1 MPEVFLPY
9 DSFGHQKRMPMR
21 FEADVFECEV
31 EGEIPREL
39 EGAYYRTGGDR
50 QYPSLEEDI
59 ILNGDGMASMFRFE
73 NGHVS
78 FRSRYVQTERL
89 KREREA
95 RRRLYGHYRNRYTDD
110 EAVSNLPERD
120 NTGNTYAFNHH
131 GELYML
137 REDSRPYRLDPETL
151 ETIEVGRF
159 GGLGS
164 TALTAHPKIDPK
176 TGEWWSY
183 GVFARGE
190 PTTDASLHV
199 FDKDGRLI
207 REEWFHTPVPG
218 LSHDW
223 GVTRE
228 HLVFPIMPLLAD
240 DKRLRAGGQYYQYDP
255 DLPSAWGIMPRS
267 GTAEQMRW
275 FSIPG
280 MVMGHVMNAY
290 TEGNRVILDTPMS
303 PGNCFSF
310 FKDKHG
316 NLPAP
321 AETVTQL
328 TRIVFDLSKPD
339 AEAVSLHP
347 VSGAFGDMPRIDDR
361 YAMEKY
367 RLGYF
372 AYRDF
377 PNMGVGQIDW
387 DSGELKLHE
396 LQGASAQEP
405 LFVPRGPD
413 APEGD
418 GFILTVVDRFAD
430 RRTDLLILEGNDVSR
445 PPLATVKLPFA
456 LPMAFH
462 GSWMAST
469 KETID
474 A

>member
-9 DSFGHQKRMPMR
+9 DSFGLQKRQPMR

-31 EGEIPREL
+31 EGEIPPEL
-39 EGAYYRTGGDR
+39 DGAYYRTGADR

-59 ILNGDGMASMFRFE
+59 ILNGDGLASMFRFE

-95 RRRLYGHYRNRYTDD
+95 RRRLYGHYRNRHTDD
-110 EAVSNLPERD
+110 DAVSNLPQRD

-137 REDSRPYRLDPETL
+137 REDSRPYRLDPRTL
-151 ETIEVGRF
+151 ETIEVAEF
-159 GGLGS
+159 GALGS

-199 FDKDGRLI
+199 FDANGHLL
-207 REEWFHTPVPG
+207 REEWFHTPYPG

-228 HLVFPIMPLLAD
+228 HLVFPIMPLTAD
-240 DKRLRAGGQYYQYDP
+240 DRRLRDGGQYYQYDA
-255 DLPSAWGIMPRS
+255 DLPSAWGIMPRG
-267 GTAEQMRW
+267 GTAAQMRW
-275 FSIPG
+275 FHIPG
-280 MVMGHVMNAY
+280 LVMGHVMNAY
-290 TEGNRVILDTPMS
+290 TEGNLVIVDTPAS

-316 NLPAP
+316 NGPAP
-321 AETVTQL
+321 ADAVTQL
-328 TRIVFDLSKPD
+328 TRIVFDLSKSD
-339 AEAVSLHP
+339 DEAVSLHA
-347 VSGAFGDMPRIDDR
+347 VNGAFGDMPRIDDR
-361 YAMEKY
+361 FAMEKY
-367 RLGYF
+367 RIGYF
-372 AYRDF
+372 AWRDM
-377 PNMGVGQIDW
+377 PQMGVGQIDW
-387 DSGELKLHE
+387 DSGELKVHE
-396 LQGASAQEP
+396 LHGAAAQEP
-405 LFVPRGPD
+405 LFVPRSAD
-413 APEGD
+413 APEAD
-418 GFILTVVDRFAD
+418 GFILAAVDRFAE
-430 RRTDLLILEGNDVSR
+430 RRTDLLVLDGNDVSR
-445 PPLATVKLPFA
+445 PPIATVKLPFA

-462 GSWMAST
+462 GSWMPG
-469 KETID
+469 
-474 A
+474 

>member
-9 DSFGHQKRMPMR
+9 DSFGLQKRQPMR

-31 EGEIPREL
+31 EGEIPPEL
-39 EGAYYRTGGDR
+39 EGAYYRTGADR
-50 QYPSLEEDI
+50 QYPSLEEDV
-59 ILNGDGMASMFRFE
+59 ILNGDGLASMFRFE

-95 RRRLYGHYRNRYTDD
+95 RRRLYGHYRNRHTDD
-110 EAVSNLPERD
+110 EAVSNLPQRD

-137 REDSRPYRLDPETL
+137 REDSRPYRLDPRTL
-151 ETIEVGRF
+151 ETIEVGEF
-159 GGLGS
+159 GALGS

-199 FDKDGRLI
+199 FDADGHLL
-207 REEWFHTPVPG
+207 REEWFHTPYPG

-228 HLVFPIMPLLAD
+228 HLVFPIMPLTAD
-240 DKRLRAGGQYYQYDP
+240 DQRLRAGGQYYQYDP
-255 DLPSAWGIMPRS
+255 DLPSAWGIMPRG
-267 GTAEQMRW
+267 GTPNQMRW
-275 FSIPG
+275 FHIPG
-280 MVMGHVMNAY
+280 LVMGHVMNAY
-290 TEGNRVILDTPMS
+290 TEGNLVIVDTPAS

-316 NLPAP
+316 NVPTA
-321 AETVTQL
+321 ADTVTQL
-328 TRIVFDLSKPD
+328 IRIVFDLSKSD
-339 AEAVSLHP
+339 DEAVSLHP
-347 VSGAFGDMPRIDDR
+347 VNGAFGDMPRIDDR
-361 YAMEKY
+361 HAMEKY
-367 RLGYF
+367 RIGYF
-372 AYRDF
+372 AWRDM
-377 PNMGVGQIDW
+377 PQMGVGQIDW
-387 DSGELKLHE
+387 DTGELKVHE
-396 LQGASAQEP
+396 LHGAAAQEP
-405 LFVPRGPD
+405 LFVPRSPD

-418 GFILTVVDRFAD
+418 GFVLAAVDRFAEK
-430 RRTDLLILEGNDVSR
+430 RTDLLVLDGNDVSR
-445 PPLATVKLPFA
+445 PPIATVKLPFA

-462 GSWMAST
+462 GSWMAG
-469 KETID
+469 
-474 A
+474 

>member
-1 MPEVFLPY
+1 MPEVFLPF

-21 FEADVFECEV
+21 FEADVYECEV
-31 EGEIPREL
+31 EGEIPPEL

-50 QYPSLEEDI
+50 QYPSLPEDI
-59 ILNGDGMASMFRFE
+59 ILNGDGLASMFRFE

-95 RRRLYGHYRNRYTDD
+95 RRRLYGHYRNKFTDD
-110 EAVSNLPERD
+110 EAVSNLPQRD

-137 REDSRPYRLDPETL
+137 REDSRPYRLDPATL
-151 ETIEVGRF
+151 ETVEVGRF
-159 GGLGS
+159 GNLGS
-164 TALTAHPKIDPK
+164 TALTAHPKIDPQ

-199 FDKDGRLI
+199 FDRSGALV
-207 REEWFHTPVPG
+207 REEWFRTPYPG

-223 GVTRE
+223 GVTAR
-228 HLVFPIMPLLAD
+228 HLVFPIMPLTAD
-240 DKRLRAGGQYYQYDP
+240 DRRLRAGGQYYQYDP
-255 DLPSAWGIMPRS
+255 DLPSMWGVMPRDGS
-267 GTAEQMRW
+267 AEQMRW
-275 FSIPG
+275 FQNPG

-290 TEGNRVILDTPMS
+290 TEGEKVIVDTPVS

-328 TRIVFDLSKPD
+328 TRIVFDLAKPD

-347 VSGAFGDMPRIDDR
+347 VNGAFGDMPRIDDR
-361 YAMEKY
+361 FAMEKY
-367 RLGYF
+367 RTGYF
-372 AYRDF
+372 AWRDM
-377 PNMGVGQIDW
+377 PRMGVGQIDW
-387 DSGELKLHE
+387 DTGELKLHE
-396 LQGASAQEP
+396 LQGAAAQEP

-418 GFILTVVDRFAD
+418 GFVLSAVDRFAE
-430 RRTDLLILEGNDVSR
+430 RRTDLLILDGNDISR
-445 PPLATVKLPFA
+445 PPIATVKLPFA
-456 LPMAFH
+456 MPMAFH
-462 GSWMAST
+462 GSWMAAQRDVA
-469 KETID
+469 D

>member
-31 EGEIPREL
+31 EGEIPPEL
-39 EGAYYRTGGDR
+39 AGAYYRSGGDR

-59 ILNGDGMASMFRFE
+59 ILNGDGLASMFRFE

-95 RRRLYGHYRNRYTDD
+95 RRRLYGHYRNKFTDD

-151 ETIEVGRF
+151 ETVEVGQF
-159 GGLGS
+159 GTLGS

-199 FDKDGRLI
+199 FDRDGRLI
-207 REEWFHTPVPG
+207 REEWFHTPYPG

-228 HLVFPIMPLLAD
+228 HLVFPIMPLTAD

-255 DLPSAWGIMPRS
+255 DLPSAWGVMPRNGS
-267 GTAEQMRW
+267 TADMRW
-275 FSIPG
+275 FQIPG

-290 TEGNRVILDTPMS
+290 TEGDRVILDTPVS

-316 NLPAP
+316 NLPAM

-339 AEAVSLHP
+339 ADAVSLHP
-347 VSGAFGDMPRIDDR
+347 VNGAFGDMPRIDDR

-367 RLGYF
+367 RVGYF
-372 AYRDF
+372 AWRDM
-377 PNMGVGQIDW
+377 PQMGVGQVDW
-387 DSGELKLHE
+387 ESGELKVHA
-396 LQGASAQEP
+396 LQGAAAQEP
-405 LFVPRGPD
+405 LFVPRSAD

-418 GFILTVVDRFAD
+418 GFVLSAVDRFAEK
-430 RRTDLLILEGNDVSR
+430 RTDLLILDGNDVSR
-445 PPLATVKLPFA
+445 PPIATVKLPFA

-462 GSWMAST
+462 GSWMAS
-469 KETID
+469 
-474 A
+474 

>member
-21 FEADVFECEV
+21 FEADVYECEV
-31 EGEIPREL
+31 EGEIPAEL
-39 EGAYYRTGGDR
+39 EGAHYRTGGDR
-50 QYPSLEEDI
+50 QYPSLPEDI
-59 ILNGDGMASMFRFE
+59 ILNGDGLASMFRFE

-159 GGLGS
+159 ERLGS

-199 FDKDGRLI
+199 FDAGGRLI
-207 REEWFHTPVPG
+207 REEWFHTPYPG

-228 HLVFPIMPLLAD
+228 HLVFPIMPLTAD
-240 DKRLRAGGQYYQYDP
+240 DQRLRAGGQYYQYDP
-255 DLPSAWGIMPRS
+255 DLPSAWGIMPRDGS
-267 GTAEQMRW
+267 VEQMRW

-280 MVMGHVMNAY
+280 IVMGHVMNAY
-290 TEGNRVILDTPMS
+290 SEGSRVIVDTPVS

-328 TRIVFDLSKPD
+328 TRIVFDLAKPD

-347 VSGAFGDMPRIDDR
+347 VSGALGDMPRIDDR
-361 YAMEKY
+361 FAMEKY
-367 RLGYF
+367 RIGYF

-377 PNMGVGQIDW
+377 PNMGVGQINW
-387 DSGELKLHE
+387 GTGELKLHE
-396 LQGASAQEP
+396 LQGAAAQEP
-405 LFVPRGPD
+405 LFVPRSSD

-418 GFILTVVDRFAD
+418 GFILAVVDRFAD
-430 RRTDLLILEGNDVSR
+430 KRTDLLILDGNDVSR

-462 GSWMAST
+462 GSWMPG
-469 KETID
+469 
-474 A
+474 

>member
-1 MPEVFLPY
+1 MPELFLPY
-9 DSFGHQKRMPMR
+9 DSFGHQKRTAMR

-31 EGEIPREL
+31 EGEIPPEL

-59 ILNGDGMASMFRFE
+59 ILNGDGLASMFRFE

-95 RRRLYGHYRNRYTDD
+95 RRRLYGHYRNKHTDD

-151 ETIEVGRF
+151 ETIELGSF
-159 GGLGS
+159 GNLAS
-164 TALTAHPKIDPK
+164 TALTAHPKIDPA

-199 FDKDGRLI
+199 FDKDGHLV
-207 REEWFHTPVPG
+207 REEWFHTPFPG

-228 HLVFPIMPLLAD
+228 HLIFPIMPLTASD
-240 DKRLRAGGQYYQYDP
+240 ARLKAGGQYYQYDA
-255 DLPSAWGIMPRS
+255 DLPSAWGIMPRG
-267 GTAEQMRW
+267 GTVADMRW

-280 MVMGHVMNAY
+280 VVMGHVMNAY
-290 TEGNRVILDTPMS
+290 TDGQKVVIDTPAS

-328 TRIVFDLSKPD
+328 TRIVFDLSKPE

-361 YAMEKY
+361 FAMDKY
-367 RLGYF
+367 RTGYF

-387 DSGELKLHE
+387 DTGELKVHE
-396 LQGASAQEP
+396 LQGAGAQEP
-405 LFVPRGPD
+405 LFIPRSPD

-418 GFILTVVDRFAD
+418 GFV
-430 RRTDLLILEGNDVSR
+430 
-445 PPLATVKLPFA
+445 LAA
-456 LPMAFH
+456 
-462 GSWMAST
+462 
-469 KETID
+469 
-474 A
+474 